1 MNYFNPHRQIG
12 LINYGRLLFA
22 CNTFAYN
29 LFDGIVSCSTS
40 REVAWVIDVVIPRFD
55 DIRCWM
61 RIEHEEGE
69 VAVGHVVVLSAVQE
83 PRHDQ
88 LALVTVGN
96 HCTTQRHDKAAVH
109 FAVELCVLCTLKT

>member
-1 MNYFNPHRQIG
+1 
-12 LINYGRLLFA
+12 
-22 CNTFAYN
+22 
-29 LFDGIVSCSTS
+29 
-40 REVAWVIDVVIPRFD
+40 
-55 DIRCWM
+55 M